1 MCDRECVDYCVIL
14 SGPPPPLCVMYRQF
28 HMPWQASAGLCECS
42 CVQNTGKDVDRV
54 EPGPLYSQWTSL
66 ETKVLSQ
73 CFPNSG
79 ASGICVIRLL
89 SSTWLYFFPCM
100 PAEASTM
107 SNSADVVSSCSNFKL
122 LTTATTIDHLA
133 VKVYKC
139 PLESVSLCIAYL
151 HTIETVKTVHA
162 TEQRVSSMQELLKY

>member
-1 MCDRECVDYCVIL
+1 MCDRECVDYGVIL
-14 SGPPPPLCVMYRQF
+14 SASLPPLCVIYRQF
-28 HMPWQASAGLCECS
+28 HMPWQASAGLCECT

-89 SSTWLYFFPCM
+89 STTWLYFKSFPSCM

-107 SNSADVVSSCSNFKL
+107 SNSANLVSSCSNFKL
-122 LTTATTIDHLA
+122 LTTATTLDHLA

-139 PLESVSLCIAYL
+139 PLESGSLCIACL
-151 HTIETVKTVHA
+151 HTIETVKNVMILSK
-162 TEQRVSSMQELLKY
+162 VCS